1 MQRAKRTVRSEKKGS
16 GSLFGAGSLPH
27 GHHYPLDG
35 TSNRPQTPEEWE
47 AVRRSV
53 LRGAPYGS
61 EPWQK
66 QTAVAVRLQSLLR
79 PRGRVRQTKDDAR
92 EMK

>member
-1 MQRAKRTVRSEKKGS
+1 MTVP
-16 GSLFGAGSLPH
+16 SLWTEAVK
-27 GHHYPLDG
+27 
-35 TSNRPQTPEEWE
+35 RPQTPEEWE

-53 LRGAPYGS
+53 LRGFPYGS

-66 QTAVAVRLQSLLR
+66 QMAVAVRLQSLLR
-79 PRGRVRQTKDDAR
+79 PRGRLRQTEDDAG